1 MCNYHTNTLAT
12 VKKLNSQCFIATII
26 VCTEQGMSTLRSSV
40 GTDRKMKEDYDKVID
55 ELTET
60 KIDIAAESATDQ
72 KGKLVSE
79 ATPPSSPTPPP
90 TTHNETTSTED
101 ETLED
106 PKQDDDDTS
115 DGTITCTDDNVQ
127 IVNSET

>member
-1 MCNYHTNTLAT
+1 M
-12 VKKLNSQCFIATII
+12 
-26 VCTEQGMSTLRSSV
+26 CTEQGMSTLRSSV
-40 GTDRKMKEDYDKVID
+40 GTDRKMKEDISVFSVSDQVSS
-55 ELTET
+55 ELNET
-60 KIDIAAESATDQ
+60 KIDLAAESATDE